1 MCICPSPSLDHES
14 LNLVFQASDLVHEIG
29 CLVGGNASTDNSP
42 GNTTSTSKSSLAG
55 NINVW
60 NVLVLAQER
69 KMEENGER
77 SGVGSEDD
85 DLTDTTVQG
94 LGGFVG
100 TFLEL
105 AIMGGLLNDV
115 ENLLGY
121 GKQLAMV
128 PRS

>member
-1 MCICPSPSLDHES
+1 
-14 LNLVFQASDLVHEIG
+14 
-29 CLVGGNASTDNSP
+29 
-42 GNTTSTSKSSLAG
+42 
-55 NINVW
+55 
-60 NVLVLAQER
+60 
-69 KMEENGER
+69 MEENGER